1 MTVGCCI
8 YFVHFPNINNL
19 IRSELYAFISS
30 SDVVQESVGVL
41 THERF
46 GMVASDVVPHH
57 AVLVDVVE
65 EPEAGLLAAIDI
77 LLRVVRLGLL
87 KVSGVGP
94 GLVGPCGRG
103 RVGGGDLFV

>member
-19 IRSELYAFISS
+19 IRSELYAFISG
-30 SDVVQESVGVL
+30 SDIVQESVGVL

-46 GMVASDVVPHH
+46 GMVAGDVVPHH

-87 KVSGVGP
+87 EVSSVRP

-103 RVGGGDLFV
+103 RVGGGDLLV